1 METKKKLPK
10 PLKIL
15 LGIFA
20 VLLIVLILLYIFL
33 PVPLSQWTNG
43 ALCGAGVETI
53 TAEELEA
60 GDIRPVTEKEQ
71 DKYQKFAERHY
82 KAVKR
87 KMVGEKK
94 EYYEA
99 MLLIPEMIIDLA
111 NGEVPITVDGYDA
124 YLDDLIASTDIS
136 TLEKLRPDS
145 DDPDSVTDT
154 LFSLTAYAS
163 GSENENEE
171 SLDEDTLRN
180 LMMHNFAEA
189 LYVEGAYEYSTAFAA
204 LTAANAPNSYPT
216 ANLLGNLLK
225 QNDDLHNALDMYEY
239 AIRLAPDDEASLVNA
254 GNVCIDLG
262 YYDQAE
268 RYFNR
273 ALQVSEGDGPANQ
286 GMMLVSLARGDDH
299 SAFLYMIEGAKDAY
313 TSVLTDAYAYF
324 RTKYKKREDYLAFAG
339 PIMDQYGFKYL
350 TDFTRSR
357 TMFDPTLDT
366 PGQQLTL
373 DRTLVLPNN
382 GADVW
387 HSSLVS
393 LYNGTYTHM
402 MALLKVL
409 VGEEAIASFMS
420 TGDFSAMFTSEEAIA
435 FMAENGISMGGM
447 GASLGSL
454 ALSMKDENSSLMDM
468 YGGLMDFVE
477 TTQENLGY
485 NPPAS
490 ITSTGENFE
499 QEVFWMRILYDYT
512 EYKFLELNK
521 KYITSLEQKYV
532 YDSLD
537 ISLLKIDKEI
547 SRIEGM
553 GQYDQIIHMLSCFL
567 TNGSPIASRQYTI
580 EEVERMGSQLCGF
593 NPYLKKGYMDC
604 IMLAEEYWLYTNNI
618 LAYIS
623 NDAIYN
629 RMRITRDQLAV
640 RVACHFP
647 MMAGTYH
654 GSVGI
659 TAPGWAGV
667 TFNWWFQDPSNMIY
681 SALND
686 LGSGEYVTYPKVP
699 ELPITGMGT
708 EVKPPIQI
716 KVKVPAPE
724 QFIDQIEDL
733 MGDSDEIFIDI
744 RVDDLDGDGEEDM
757 VQTYTKPPETQ
768 ETKPSEDET
777 KPEDPAPDGSSEGA
791 DGAAEQ
797 KPDAKPEESSGP
809 KTESKTVFALG
820 DFGIG
825 ITKKLIEEVVDINFN
840 VETGEFE
847 VAFDFKGVGVKFGS
861 SPVTGDLTV
870 YVQGGLDLSKNLFK
884 KKKKPDATGE
894 IEITAGG
901 AKVTSVLFLKGTLNT
916 RNLTTSA
923 VDVGATVAGQASAL
937 LGAGETVSWNL
948 MTGVKKDTA
957 HTIFRGVREVLETEE
972 KDFTGLLE
980 LLDFSKWF
988 KD

>member
-20 VLLIVLILLYIFL
+20 VLLIILILLYIFL

-53 TAEELEA
+53 SEEELET

-71 DKYQKFAERHY
+71 DSYQKFAERHH
-82 KAVKR
+82 KAAKR

-94 EYYEA
+94 DYYEA
-99 MLLIPEMIIDLA
+99 MLLIPELIIDLS
-111 NGEVPITVDGYDA
+111 NGEVPITVDEYDA
-124 YLDDLIASTDIS
+124 YLDDLIASANLS
-136 TLEKLRPDS
+136 ELES
-145 DDPDSVTDT
+145 IDT
-154 LFSLTAYAS
+154 SKSSGALFSMTAYAS
-163 GSENENEE
+163 DPDDGSEPMDEE
-171 SLDEDTLRN
+171 TMRN
-180 LMMHNFAEA
+180 MMMHNFAEA

-204 LTAANAPNSYPT
+204 LAAANAPNSYPT

-225 QNDDLHNALDMYEY
+225 QNDDLYNALDMYEY
-239 AIRLAPDDEASLVNA
+239 AIRLNPDDEASLVNA

-262 YYDQAE
+262 KYDLAE

-286 GMMLVSLARGDDH
+286 GMMLVSLAHGDDH

-313 TSVLTDAYAYF
+313 TSILTDAYAYF
-324 RTKYKKREDYLAFAG
+324 RTKYKKREDYLDFAG

-373 DRTLVLPNN
+373 DRTLILPKN

-393 LYNGTYTHM
+393 LYNGTYTNM

-409 VGEEAIASFMS
+409 VGEEALASFMS
-420 TGDFSAMFTSEEAIA
+420 TGSIDAMFTSEEAIA

-468 YGGLMDFVE
+468 YGSLMNLVE

-512 EYKFLELNK
+512 EYKFLELNE

-537 ISLLKIDKEI
+537 ISLLNIDKEI
-547 SRIEGM
+547 SKIEGM
-553 GQYDQIIHMLSCFL
+553 GQYDQIIHMLSCFF

-580 EEVERMGSQLCGF
+580 DEVERMGSQLCGF
-593 NPYLKKGYMDC
+593 NPYLKKGYMEC

-640 RVACHFP
+640 RVATHFP

-724 QFIDQIEDL
+724 QFIEQIEDL

-744 RVDDLDGDGEEDM
+744 RVDDFDGDGEEDM
-757 VQTYTKPPETQ
+757 VQTYTQPPETQ
-768 ETKPSEDET
+768 ETTTQEETTPEESSPSE
-777 KPEDPAPDGSSEGA
+777 SSEGA
-791 DGAAEQ
+791 GEP
-797 KPDAKPEESSGP
+797 KPEANPEESSGP

-820 DFGIG
+820 DFGLGIG
-825 ITKKLIEEVVDINFN
+825 KELIKEVAN
-840 VETGEFE
+840 VSYNAETGEFE
-847 VAFDFKGVGVKFGS
+847 VAFDLRVFGVKFGA
-861 SPVTGDLTV
+861 SPITGDLTV
-870 YVQGGLDLSKNLFK
+870 YVQGGLDLNKNLFK
-884 KKKKPDATGE
+884 KDKKTQSVGDVE
-894 IEITAGG
+894 VSVGG
-901 AKVTSVLFLKGTLNT
+901 AKATGVLFLKGTLNT

-923 VDVGATVAGQASAL
+923 VEYGATAGAQLSGAI
-937 LGAGETVSWNL
+937 GAGETVSWNIL
-948 MTGVKKDTA
+948 TGVKKDSA
-957 HTIFRGVREVLETEE
+957 YKIFAGVKEVLETETQSY
-972 KDFTGLLE
+972 TGLLE